1 MASAYFK
8 LKILQQRRFVENL
21 SKTEKLLQPNNLKTN
36 YLIPPD
42 TVHKCRVCLERG
54 TKPIYGSPTLP
65 DISASLQLFGG
76 IKIKKTDSF
85 SKYVCECCYSFLQ
98 FAVTFREKAL
108 KSDLMMQQGLL
119 DNGIKESISENIGS
133 VNKES
138 QDLGKKLFSCK
149 TCKQS
154 FHSLSTYT
162 QHKNSKE
169 HRSIRVQCPIC
180 YGLLTPHLFK
190 KHLARHKTTSHLVCH
205 ICGKLYRKDNLVRH
219 LQLHSFVLPYHCKL
233 CPYRGRFMESLKLHM
248 RTHTGNKPFS
258 CDKCQLCFLTRSNL
272 NRHLLTHKK
281 NKPLKCIE
289 CARGFY
295 LKHDME
301 LHFKS
306 DHAGIKDFAC
316 RICENRFGTRKALLR
331 HEIRAHKRSKMAK
344 GRLPLYLQAEY
355 KT

>member
-1 MASAYFK
+1 MLGVSIRYFSRSLKKIISTFLGLVEIEDGTAVSIVNGIKGLLAEIKINLKKLIGIGTDNASVMTGTNSGVHAL
-8 LKILQQRRFVENL
+8 LKNATENNYNQLQNL

-149 TCKQS
+149 TC
-154 FHSLSTYT
+154 
-162 QHKNSKE
+162 
-169 HRSIRVQCPIC
+169 
-180 YGLLTPHLFK
+180 
-190 KHLARHKTTSHLVCH
+190 
-205 ICGKLYRKDNLVRH
+205 
-219 LQLHSFVLPYHCKL
+219 
-233 CPYRGRFMESLKLHM
+233 
-248 RTHTGNKPFS
+248 
-258 CDKCQLCFLTRSNL
+258 
-272 NRHLLTHKK
+272 
-281 NKPLKCIE
+281 
-289 CARGFY
+289 
-295 LKHDME
+295 
-301 LHFKS
+301 
-306 DHAGIKDFAC
+306 IKDFAC